1 MNHAFGNAPTGIMHP
16 PEVRLPTGDLFARRA
31 RRLETLAERHPPLGE
46 FLAFMARLAAAQQAA
61 LERGTPRWQPA
72 PGAFDLALAHGM
84 PPLNAQALLDD
95 IDLPGE
101 LEALLAA
108 LELHVGDAQRP
119 LIVALRQITPDALRQ
134 LAAQVLAG
142 EPGEPD
148 MRGLMPLVAAALQ
161 VAWQRLLPTLPQAP
175 ERPRGE
181 LRALCPCCGSPP
193 VASLV
198 ESDPQSSGVRYLQ
211 CGLCTTQWYFE
222 RSLCTLCE
230 QSGKL
235 AYLRLAPDAED
246 GGDAGDDSTA
256 DVAQAEA
263 CGDCGSYLKLFSR
276 ALDAE
281 AEPLADDLAS
291 LALDLLLGE
300 EARYR
305 RSGFNPLLIVEG

>member
-1 MNHAFGNAPTGIMHP
+1 MNHAYGSAPTGIMNP
-16 PEVRLPTGDLFARRA
+16 AEVRLPTGDHFARRA

-46 FLAFMARLAAAQQAA
+46 FLAFMARLAAAQQVA
-61 LERGTPRWQPA
+61 LERGMPSWQPA

-108 LELHVGDAQRP
+108 LELHVGEAQRP
-119 LIVALRQITPDALRQ
+119 LIAALHRLPPQALRR
-134 LAAQVLAG
+134 LAG
-142 EPGEPD
+142 QVVAGEAGEPD

-161 VAWQRLLPTLPQAP
+161 VAWLRLVPTLPHAP
-175 ERPRGE
+175 KRPQGE

-211 CGLCTTQWYFE
+211 CGLCATQWYFE

-235 AYLRLAPDAED
+235 DYLSLAPEADAAAV
-246 GGDAGDDSTA
+246 GDPG
-256 DVAQAEA
+256 VAQAEA
-263 CGDCGSYLKLFSR
+263 CGDCGGYLKLFSR
-276 ALDAE
+276 ALDAD

-300 EARYR
+300 EERYR
-305 RSGFNPLLIVEG
+305 RSGYNPLLIVEG